1 MNEMYKLMACWKS
14 NGFIDTHCQEEINL
28 FLDCASNQV
37 FLMTLGFKN
46 DNLLCKPFKLVFIV
60 VWEFSIFFWHLIF
73 GFQIWFRCGFPFFV
87 CGYHFLFDLSSTD
100 LK

>member
-37 FLMTLGFKN
+37 FWM
-46 DNLLCKPFKLVFIV
+46 
-60 VWEFSIFFWHLIF
+60 IFFY
-73 GFQIWFRCGFPFFV
+73 GFVVSNRPQYLPQ
-87 CGYHFLFDLSSTD
+87 YAS
-100 LK
+100 